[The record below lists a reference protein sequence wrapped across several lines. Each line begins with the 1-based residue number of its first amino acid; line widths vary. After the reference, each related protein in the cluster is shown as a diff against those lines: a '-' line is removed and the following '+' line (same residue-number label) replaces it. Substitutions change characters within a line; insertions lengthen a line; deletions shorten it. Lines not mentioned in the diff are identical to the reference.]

1 MFPDDFPIQTSL
13 LVSHAPA
20 SSGMVVLRHAK
31 QPVHRRSTALRLVGN
46 RPGVSDG
53 GQDKNFIPWPL
64 HGATVDGRNPAPLNR
79 LFIPFFIGFLPSQV
93 VQDFFHPL

>member
-1 MFPDDFPIQTSL
+1 MFPDDCPIQTSL

-31 QPVHRRSTALRLVGN
+31 QPVHLRSTALVLVGN
-46 RPGVSDG
+46 QRCFRWGTGRD
-53 GQDKNFIPWPL
+53 FIPWPF

-79 LFIPFFIGFLPSQV
+79 LFIPLFIGFLPSQV